1 MDLFIADEQNLAER
15 YNMDKLTGKTAII
28 TGGASG
34 IGKAVAEVFGEAD
47 IRGVVIADIDG
58 KAAET
63 GAADIRHR
71 FGIDAIGVAV
81 DVAVSAQVD
90 AMVESTAT
98 HFQQLDILVNNAGIA
113 PVVRWS
119 EVTEANWRRVLDIN
133 LNGAFLCMLAVM
145 PIMQKQQAGCIVN
158 VSSAGAFV
166 GSVCA
171 HPAYGVSKAGM
182 IAMTKSAAKEFAADG
197 LRVNAI
203 APGSIDT
210 PLTDSFGEVQK
221 EEFRQAAPLKRQ
233 GSPRE
238 IADAVWYL
246 VSDRSTYVTGA
257 TLHVNGGSLLI

>member
-1 MDLFIADEQNLAER
+1 
-15 YNMDKLTGKTAII
+15 
-28 TGGASG
+28 
-34 IGKAVAEVFGEAD
+34 
-47 IRGVVIADIDG
+47 
-58 KAAET
+58 
-63 GAADIRHR
+63 
-71 FGIDAIGVAV
+71 
-81 DVAVSAQVD
+81 
-90 AMVESTAT
+90 
-98 HFQQLDILVNNAGIA
+98 
-113 PVVRWS
+113 
-119 EVTEANWRRVLDIN
+119 
-133 LNGAFLCMLAVM
+133 M
-145 PIMQKQQAGCIVN
+145 PIMQKQQAGRIVN